1 MRANHFLVR
10 HIDSIVYLCVFASI
24 LFRAAS
30 SSRQFARG
38 LGWWTVLGGT
48 AMNIHEHSHLATEGE
63 LAGLLIVSPGLLPL
77 RNIHCNFFSFDFYE
91 YFYESEGRYFKKI
104 ICVRFQSKV
113 LSVYKYI

>member
-48 AMNIHEHSHLATEGE
+48 AMNIHEHSHLATCRTVDCVSRIITVAEYS
-63 LAGLLIVSPGLLPL
+63 LQFFFHLIFM
-77 RNIHCNFFSFDFYE
+77 NIFMRAR
-91 YFYESEGRYFKKI
+91 GGI
-104 ICVRFQSKV
+104 
-113 LSVYKYI
+113 